1 MVHVRGQIINK
12 TGKHGPYMVH
22 VEGCGGLALSN
33 YEPKAHNFKTALFIN
48 RVDHNFKA
56 ALFINRVYQTVD
68 RVQKSAARV
77 RRRST
82 SAVLF

>member
-1 MVHVRGQIINK
+1 MYLRGIITYNTHFMYFWKIAVR
-12 TGKHGPYMVH
+12 TS
-22 VEGCGGLALSN
+22 LSN

-82 SAVLF
+82 SAALF